1 MGVRGGAGLGRPAG
15 AALSPALSVQGASS
29 MAIAMLFGSQLV
41 LMSVDDP
48 LKTEPEDQ
56 RMTPYGHCLWHRARR
71 CIMDVALRLACCTV
85 RVYAYTW
92 YARCWV
98 AWHGSTE
105 HCECQMHAATRLETS
120 HSTLSRRGSDR
131 MCRRFPAPP
140 RPGPLPKPCTPP
152 LHAFASAVQ
161 YAPRR
166 VCKWTI
172 NSMLPPLPP
181 LRSRGSRTTWTCRL
195 ASARSK
201 TATRSRTSVTSC
213 CPVRAALRAP
223 QSCCQQRSAVLRR
236 VPSLSDHSACNLLR
250 CADRLSPCA
259 SEYPEYAGTRCS
271 ICLSASRTDSRA
283 VSRLTDHSLT
293 WSQARNSGIRFGG
306 KQYPLALANRIGA
319 TGGRWQDRQG
329 PASSEHRACG
339 YVHPSCRFV
348 RMLCCAEYSCGL
360 HVGAVIAVVACM
372 LHAALCV
379 LHAVWCILYGCMVT
393 LACCIGWQ
401 DDELRRLAGCDVC
414 RDRREAEGQGRP
426 QAGTAECYVA
436 RGIYDATCANNR
448 QQQ

>member
-1 MGVRGGAGLGRPAG
+1 MLRRFICSRERWAEVGEGRAVDALYTLLASPEGSIFTLTPLRSLETPVRTGHFHWRRCEGDATVLIPDAKGGDDCFASPSPRNRTQTSDRDGLLKVGPSMICVGMANLTENWISFLQFLPIKTLPAVRLIMGVRGGAGLGRPAG

-98 AWHGSTE
+98 AWYGSTE

-140 RPGPLPKPCTPP
+140 RPGPLPPCTPP

-172 NSMLPPLPP
+172 NSMLPPLH
-181 LRSRGSRTTWTCRL
+181 SRGSRTTWTCRL

-223 QSCCQQRSAVLRR
+223 QSCCQRCSAVLRR

-271 ICLSASRTDSRA
+271 ICLSALSPHCQQSRPSTD
-283 VSRLTDHSLT
+283 
-293 WSQARNSGIRFGG
+293 
-306 KQYPLALANRIGA
+306 
-319 TGGRWQDRQG
+319 
-329 PASSEHRACG
+329 
-339 YVHPSCRFV
+339 
-348 RMLCCAEYSCGL
+348 
-360 HVGAVIAVVACM
+360 
-372 LHAALCV
+372 
-379 LHAVWCILYGCMVT
+379 
-393 LACCIGWQ
+393 
-401 DDELRRLAGCDVC
+401 
-414 RDRREAEGQGRP
+414 
-426 QAGTAECYVA
+426 
-436 RGIYDATCANNR
+436 
-448 QQQ
+448 